1 MTKTPTYTA
10 NEIRKMCINFELEY
24 ETFKTIVD
32 IVDEEIELYS
42 DEELVLIMQA
52 SVIMFSRSMLKL
64 SLKNL
69 K

>member
-1 MTKTPTYTA
+1 MSKVPTYTA
-10 NEIRKMCINFELEY
+10 MEIKRMCINFDLEY

>member
-10 NEIRKMCINFELEY
+10 NEIRKMCCSFELEY

-32 IVDEEIELYS
+32 IVDEEIDLYS
-42 DEELVLIMQA
+42 DEDLVFIMQA

-64 SLKNL
+64 PLKNL